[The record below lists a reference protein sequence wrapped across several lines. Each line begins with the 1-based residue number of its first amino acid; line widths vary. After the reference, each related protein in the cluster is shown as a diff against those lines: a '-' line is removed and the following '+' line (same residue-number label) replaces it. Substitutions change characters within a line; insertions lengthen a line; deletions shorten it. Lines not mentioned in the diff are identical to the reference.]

1 MDCSGAILVVV
12 YREDSAD
19 MPFLCYHGRALMN
32 GTCGGIYEFDPCKN
46 QDVLIVFYLCTHAS
60 FSLVLEECD

>member
-1 MDCSGAILVVV
+1 MGHAGG
-12 YREDSAD
+12 YRDK
-19 MPFLCYHGRALMN
+19 
-32 GTCGGIYEFDPCKN
+32 FDPCKN